1 MSESTDHEAPEKQ
14 PMWTRIAE
22 RLGAPTLVMCFVGF
36 CLYQFASW
44 VAPKAEKLLDG
55 HLDFMK
61 RTADSGEKTAEA
73 GKITAGIQVEINHA
87 IQEIKGV
94 GQEQV
99 ENARE
104 SIKMHREVLDELKK
118 HKLPGSPQSRI
129 DDKHLPLTLF
139 NQ

>member
-1 MSESTDHEAPEKQ
+1 MSESTEHEAPEKP
-14 PMWTRIAE
+14 PMWSRIAE
-22 RLGAPTLVMCFVGF
+22 RLGTPTLVMCFVGF
-36 CLYQFASW
+36 CLYQFAGW

-55 HLDFMK
+55 HLEFMH
-61 RTADSGEKTAEA
+61 RTADTGEKTAEA
-73 GKITAGIQVEINHA
+73 TKITAGIQVEIKDA
-87 IQEIKGV
+87 IQEIKSV

-129 DDKHLPLTLF
+129 DDKHLPLVIF
-139 NQ
+139 SQ